1 MSTALSPLP
10 QKTSLNTHR
19 PMSRLADITA
29 NLTDLWELGRIL
41 IESRMIPASI
51 DTPAKAVAIIL
62 KGDEIGIP
70 PMLALEKINVIQG
83 KPTISPELMM
93 ALIERSGQLE
103 SLIPLE
109 TADACEFLVTRT
121 GRPQITVSFT
131 WAEAVAMGLA
141 GKDNWKKQFGVMMYW
156 RCTTKMG
163 RRVFPDIIAGLYSH
177 EEMDPDLKV
186 DETGE
191 IIVPTAIE
199 DLRPSGQPKPEN
211 KGLFGKEHAVKVQE
225 FLAWV
230 NAQCSKINGK
240 WGEEWDARVEKWLA
254 DGLSAPEKTPELINA
269 YKFKGHLL
277 KWAKATNRL
286 DGAVEIESARSRE
299 AEAYLAAIF
308 HEEKQAIKDEMT
320 EYLKAQRTEVMKPI
334 YKKFPELA
342 PDQYEDDEDGD
353 EPDTMGITGGTP
365 DDEGK
370 DAQ

>member
-1 MSTALSPLP
+1 
-10 QKTSLNTHR
+10 
-19 PMSRLADITA
+19 
-29 NLTDLWELGRIL
+29 
-41 IESRMIPASI
+41 
-51 DTPAKAVAIIL
+51 
-62 KGDEIGIP
+62 
-70 PMLALEKINVIQG
+70 
-83 KPTISPELMM
+83 
-93 ALIERSGQLE
+93 
-103 SLIPLE
+103 
-109 TADACEFLVTRT
+109 
-121 GRPQITVSFT
+121 VSFT
-131 WAEAVAMGLA
+131 RAEAVAMGLA

-211 KGLFGKEHAVKVQE
+211 KGLFGKEHAVKVDK

-230 NAQCSKINGK
+230 KEQVENINRLDEKGSMVGK
-240 WGEEWDARVEKWLA
+240 WVEKWDEMATKWLEEGLA
-254 DGLSAPEKTPELINA
+254 FPSKPPELINA
-269 YKFKGHLL
+269 YGFKGHLL

-286 DGAVEIESARSRE
+286 AAGVEIENARSRE
-299 AEAYLAAIF
+299 AEAHLATIF
-308 HEEKQAIKDEMT
+308 YADKQAVISEMA
-320 EYLKAQRTEVMKPI
+320 EYLKIRRTEVMKPV